1 MKDIKIILLII
12 TLSNLLGCSSNN
24 TDGKWVDYS
33 NGMINLNTVEQI
45 NFGVINDVGDMG
57 REVQKMLSL
66 GAKINNSL
74 LHISEKDWDKNFKGK
89 TIKVTSYLKFDGFT
103 LTLASK
109 GISSYS
115 ELTDIKED
123 LLDTYDAIGDFI
135 KDNNSYYELNDSWF

>member
-1 MKDIKIILLII
+1 
-12 TLSNLLGCSSNN
+12 
-24 TDGKWVDYS
+24 
-33 NGMINLNTVEQI
+33 MINLNTVEQI

-123 LLDTYDAIGDFI
+123 LLDTYDDIGDFI